1 MNIGSGFM
9 KKITKK
15 VKPTEYEKISEAV
28 ERLENYKHPIH
39 SPEWCSNRICWAW
52 KFRKITREQMEE
64 LANRMTEYFK
74 QDAELYRRS

>member
-1 MNIGSGFM
+1 M
-9 KKITKK
+9 KKTTKK
-15 VKPTEYEKISEAV
+15 VKPTEYEKINEAL

-39 SPEWCSNRICWAW
+39 SAEWCSNRISWAW

-74 QDAELYRRS
+74 QDALLYRGN